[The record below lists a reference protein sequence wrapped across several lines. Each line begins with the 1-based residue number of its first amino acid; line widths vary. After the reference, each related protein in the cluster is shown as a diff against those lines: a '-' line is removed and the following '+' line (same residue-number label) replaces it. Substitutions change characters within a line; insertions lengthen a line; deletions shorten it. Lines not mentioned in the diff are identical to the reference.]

1 MKTIFLMLMAVL
13 SFEAA
18 TAQNNAVQPVSPAPA
33 DRNNV
38 PKTTDNYYDANSNSH
53 YNSVREIRNKK
64 AQPTNAGDQ
73 PAPLNDSGN
82 NASGSAT
89 SPGTGSNRA
98 AGNISS
104 GNVSDPT
111 LTNSGKPDNTNNNP
125 RP

>member
-1 MKTIFLMLMAVL
+1 MKAIFLMLMAVL

-18 TAQNNAVQPVSPAPA
+18 TAQNNAVQPVSPVN

-38 PKTTDNYYDANSNSH
+38 PKTTDNYYDANSSSH

-73 PAPLNDSGN
+73 PVPLNDAGN
-82 NASGSAT
+82 STAGSAT

-98 AGNISS
+98 AGNMSS
-104 GNVSDPT
+104 GMVSDPT
-111 LTNSGKPDNTNNNP
+111 QTNSGKPENTNNSP